1 MKRVRLILTR
11 LLYPPRRVL
20 AAVPPLSF
28 GALALLFLSG
38 STKGAAAYT
47 VYSMSAYSLT
57 VLTAAMPG
65 LLRRWRVAFQQCA
78 AVQRFRRSRLGG
90 QYLNDLSFRGR
101 VSIYQGMA
109 VDLLYVV
116 FRAAAGIRYA
126 SVWFLTMAVYYLALG
141 GLRAYLAVCYRRRSP
156 AAEYRCYRR
165 TAWLLFL
172 LNIPMGGMIALMVRT
187 NSGYSYPGTVIYLS
201 ALYTFYAMGLSIVN
215 LVRFRRLGSPILSAA
230 KVLSFIAAL
239 MSVLGLQTAMIAQ
252 FSAGNDGYRRMMNTI
267 TGSCVYG
274 AVIVIAAC
282 MLLHSRAI
290 GKESAVEQIRK

>member
-101 VSIYQGMA
+101 VSIYQGLV
-109 VDLLYVV
+109 VDLLYAA
-116 FRAAAGIRYA
+116 FRAAAGIRYT

-141 GLRAYLAVCYRRRSP
+141 GLRAYLA
-156 AAEYRCYRR
+156 ACYRR

-201 ALYTFYAMGLSIVN
+201 ALYTFYAVGLSIVN

-239 MSVLGLQTAMIAQ
+239 MSVLGLQTAMITRFA
-252 FSAGNDGYRRMMNTI
+252 AGNGGYRRMMNTI
-267 TGSCVYG
+267 AGSCVYG
-274 AVIVIAAC
+274 AVIVIAIC
-282 MLLHSRAI
+282 MLRHSRTVR
-290 GKESAVEQIRK
+290 KECALEQI